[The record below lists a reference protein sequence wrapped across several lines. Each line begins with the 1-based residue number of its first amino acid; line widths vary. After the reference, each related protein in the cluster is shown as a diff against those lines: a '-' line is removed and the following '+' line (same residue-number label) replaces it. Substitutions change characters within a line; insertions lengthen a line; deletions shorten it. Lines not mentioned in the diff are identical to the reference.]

1 MAGLRCFRQQ
11 LLRNR
16 RATSQNY
23 TATRGADV
31 GHTLRVLE
39 SATAG
44 GITSAPAS
52 SGATGVVK
60 AGTPAPGGNGGNP
73 GNGGNGG
80 NGGGNAGRECRR
92 QRRPGYCRAV
102 TINKAQIRPLLLKVL
117 AAKGNAGTIR
127 GVLKHGGYKF
137 TFSAPSPGRLVIS
150 WYSKNTLVATVA
162 LVFHSSGHANA
173 VVFLT
178 SSGRSLL
185 SGNTRMQL
193 LAKGAFTPAGHGTIR
208 ASKRITLRA

>member
-1 MAGLRCFRQQ
+1 
-11 LLRNR
+11 
-16 RATSQNY
+16 
-23 TATRGADV
+23 
-31 GHTLRVLE
+31 
-39 SATAG
+39 
-44 GITSAPAS
+44 
-52 SGATGVVK
+52 VK
-60 AGTPAPGGNGGNP
+60 
-73 GNGGNGG
+73 
-80 NGGGNAGRECRR
+80 
-92 QRRPGYCRAV
+92 
-102 TINKAQIRPLLLKVL
+102 INKAQIRRLLLKVL

-162 LVFHSSGHANA
+162 LVFHKSGGANA

-208 ASKRITLRA
+208 ASKRITLKA